1 MAQLSHARA
10 CDSCAIHWIEMR
22 GLVIW
27 GLGGHGRVVLDT
39 ARAMNVFD
47 QIAFHDDDP
56 GDGTAPIS
64 QLSEAGFEEF
74 IIAIGTNS
82 VRSLRF
88 NDASRAGLRP
98 AICVHPTA
106 WISPDACIGAGTVVL
121 ARAVVQSNAQIGK
134 NCIINT
140 GAIVEHDCI
149 IGDHTHLSPSTTLGG
164 AVCIGESVH
173 MGIGTIALPGSRI
186 GDRTVIGAGAV
197 VLREIP
203 ADVIAMGV
211 PARIRVK

>member
-1 MAQLSHARA
+1 MK
-10 CDSCAIHWIEMR
+10 

-27 GLGGHGRVVLDT
+27 GCGGHARVVADA

-47 QIAFHDDDP
+47 QTAFHDDDP
-56 GDGTAPIS
+56 ATATPSIAELS
-64 QLSEAGFEEF
+64 QAGFEEF
-74 IIAIGTNS
+74 IIAIGNNPI
-82 VRSLRF
+82 RALRF
-88 NDASRAGLRP
+88 NEGLRTGLRP

-106 WISPDACIGAGTVVL
+106 WISPDASIGVGTVVM
-121 ARAVVQSNAQIGK
+121 ARAVIQSKARIGK

-140 GAIVEHDCI
+140 GAIVEHDCV

-164 AVCIGESVH
+164 AVTVGEYVH
-173 MGIGTIALPGSRI
+173 MGIGAIAIPGSRI

-203 ADVIAMGV
+203 SDVTAFGV
-211 PARIRVK
+211 PARVQAK